1 MMVHKKR
8 DETVIDDEV
17 PTSIDNEFPV
27 IDENIGA
34 LDKQKEV
41 AGQTLLDL
49 KCEVC
54 GKTLKHQGSLKRHKR
69 DYEDVKTII
78 CNMCDLKFKC

>member
-17 PTSIDNEFPV
+17 PTSIYNEFPV

-41 AGQTLLDL
+41 AGQTLLDFR
-49 KCEVC
+49 CEVC
-54 GKTLKHQGSLKRHKR
+54 GKNVQASGIPEKTQKRS
-69 DYEDVKTII
+69 
-78 CNMCDLKFKC
+78 